1 MDSED
6 FHVLANMLKPRR
18 TLEAMATRDMSFGCD
33 PVSLFEVHHILSNLD
48 DLSRIFV
55 AKEKG
60 KFDP

>member
-1 MDSED
+1 
-6 FHVLANMLKPRR
+6 
-18 TLEAMATRDMSFGCD
+18 MATRDMSFGCD
-33 PVSLFEVHHILSNLD
+33 PVSFFEVHHILSNLD